1 MSKQMTQ
8 WEVDWAQE
16 KLRAQTSEVDIHE
29 LMQELADAP
38 DSELYNL
45 ALTLLR
51 EVGET
56 QH

>member
-1 MSKQMTQ
+1 MTELTQ

-16 KLRAQTSEVDIHE
+16 KLRAEVTEVSAHE
-29 LMQELADAP
+29 LMQELANAP

-51 EVGET
+51 ETYE